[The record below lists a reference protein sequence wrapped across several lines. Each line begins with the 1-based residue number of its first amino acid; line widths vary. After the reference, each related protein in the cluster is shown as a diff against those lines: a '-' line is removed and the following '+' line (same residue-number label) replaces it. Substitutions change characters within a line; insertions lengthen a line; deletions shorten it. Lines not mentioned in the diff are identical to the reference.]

1 MSKMKL
7 KDIAVEK
14 NERVDNPSE
23 SPYSIF
29 VGLEHYDSGEA
40 IIRRHGSTEMLEST
54 MKVFHAGDILV
65 ARRNV
70 YLRRAASVD
79 FDGLTSGDSI
89 VLHIENEAYRQI
101 IPFVLNTDDFWN
113 YANQHADGSMSK
125 RLSPKLLMEYEFSV
139 PDEKLE
145 QITEILWA
153 MERTKNAYRELIAK
167 TDELVKSQ
175 KEITTIIIVLVYI
188 VLKNIFYLKI
198 FIIFRKRNKFSF
210 YDNKRLNQFEERLNL
225 LETKVDQLS
234 SFVHDNIKHN
244 SPKSSIQDKYSFNED
259 DLVNIGEFSSLK
271 KGQNDSGKK
280 LSNNINNKK
289 KTEDK
294 RFSKFNFELFIT
306 NPNESKPSKN
316 INTKK
321 IKRYDSSL
329 FINTNRGEDKKGIKP
344 DNKLLFIIVKLEKK
358 KDPFYTLFT
367 DKTKRLKK
375 YYSKGSFSKKKK

>member
-175 KEITTIIIVLVYI
+175 
-188 VLKNIFYLKI
+188 
-198 FIIFRKRNKFSF
+198 FIEMFGDPAENP
-210 YDNKRLNQFEERLNL
+210 NQ
-225 LETKVDQLS
+225 
-234 SFVHDNIKHN
+234 H
-244 SPKSSIQDKYSFNED
+244 PM
-259 DLVNIGEFSSLK
+259 
-271 KGQNDSGKK
+271 KK
-280 LSNNINNKK
+280 LSELGELNRGVSKARPRNKPELLGGPYPLVQTGEVSAAGLYIDHYENTYSEEGLAQSKMWPKGTLCITIAANIAQTGILSFDACFPDSVCGFISGNEVTQVYMHYWFSFFQKVLEEQAPQVAQRNINLRILNDLDVMVPPIADQQ
-289 KTEDK
+289 TFEAFVQQSDK
-294 RFSKFNFELFIT
+294 SKFEAQQTLKELT
-306 NPNESKPSKN
+306 DAQKALM
-316 INTKK
+316 KK
-321 IKRYDSSL
+321 I
-329 FINTNRGEDKKGIKP
+329 FEQ
-344 DNKLLFIIVKLEKK
+344 
-358 KDPFYTLFT
+358 
-367 DKTKRLKK
+367 
-375 YYSKGSFSKKKK
+375 

>member
-1 MSKMKL
+1 MFGIR
-7 KDIAVEK
+7 DIHELAKKIVETPEFVRGVT
-14 NERVDNPSE
+14 NAI
-23 SPYSIF
+23 SP
-29 VGLEHYDSGEA
+29 L
-40 IIRRHGSTEMLEST
+40 II
-54 MKVFHAGDILV
+54 KI
-65 ARRNV
+65 
-70 YLRRAASVD
+70 
-79 FDGLTSGDSI
+79 
-89 VLHIENEAYRQI
+89 
-101 IPFVLNTDDFWN
+101 
-113 YANQHADGSMSK
+113 
-125 RLSPKLLMEYEFSV
+125 
-139 PDEKLE
+139 
-145 QITEILWA
+145 
-153 MERTKNAYRELIAK
+153 
-167 TDELVKSQ
+167 DELVKSQ
-175 KEITTIIIVLVYI
+175 KEI
-188 VLKNIFYLKI
+188 N
-198 FIIFRKRNKFSF
+198 N
-210 YDNKRLNQFEERLNL
+210 RLNQFEERLNL

-234 SFVHDNIKHN
+234 NFVHDNIKHN

-329 FINTNRGEDKKGIKP
+329 FINTNRGEDKKRIKP
-344 DNKLLFIIVKLEKK
+344 DNKLKLEKK